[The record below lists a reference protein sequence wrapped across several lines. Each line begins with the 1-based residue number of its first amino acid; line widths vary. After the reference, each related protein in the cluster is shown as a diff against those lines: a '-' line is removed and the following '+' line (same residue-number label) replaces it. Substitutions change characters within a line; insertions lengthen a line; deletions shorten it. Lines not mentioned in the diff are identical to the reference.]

1 VVLGFLIDLSNS
13 NRLHWD
19 KFKEAIQ
26 DLVLA
31 TMEPEGK
38 PDERFS
44 AYLIGYSTEAEL
56 LVNTTN
62 TPEPLLDR
70 VRKVKPGGGSALY
83 DALYM
88 ACTSR
93 TLVKGEPLEPR
104 RVIIIVGDGRNNAG
118 KKGLE
123 EVLEIAQ
130 RNLVT
135 IYGVST
141 TAFGFHSEGD
151 SNLKRLAE
159 STGGRVVYPL
169 EDVYSDVA
177 GYLSK
182 PSDEGNYAIKVGTG
196 GYAAS
201 IMKGIVNAIQATA
214 GEINTQ
220 YILRYVPTE
229 SDVTR
234 AFRRISVMVN
244 VPNAKVRARERV
256 LSLTGTINP
265 SNGRQSVRRYGQM
278 GLAQSTALAELRV
291 FEALGENCG
300 VALIHV
306 ESGEAVFRFRQD
318 WDEFAGEEADVL
330 RAIAEDLPGK
340 LDEMGPRAFL
350 DWVDGTFSNTFRVLE
365 PRTTLIA
372 QIDRRP
378 TFFTESLCRP
388 PCGPSGRICPCSS
401 CGRPAVRFRPIWR

>member
-1 VVLGFLIDLSNS
+1 MKFSRISIAAFLAAAAAFAQPSAPPASDSPPSSQAAFTTSVTEVVVPVTVTDEKGRFVRDLEEKDFLIYEEGKLQKISFFTRERNQPVVLGFLIDLSNA

-26 DLVLA
+26 DLILA
-31 TMEPEGK
+31 TMEPESK

-70 VRKVKPGGGSALY
+70 IRKIKPGGGSALY
-83 DALYM
+83 DALYT

-93 TLVKGEPLEPR
+93 TLVKGEPIEPR

-118 KKGLE
+118 KRGLE

-141 TAFGFHSEGD
+141 MAFGLTSDGD
-151 SNLKRLAE
+151 KNLRRLAE

-196 GYAAS
+196 GYAAA
-201 IMKGIVNAIQATA
+201 IMKGIVTAIQATA

-220 YILRYVPTE
+220 YILRYVPSE

-234 AFRRISVMVN
+234 AFRRISVVVS
-244 VPNAKVRARERV
+244 VPNAKVRARE
-256 LSLTGTINP
+256 GYYP
-265 SNGRQSVRRYGQM
+265 
-278 GLAQSTALAELRV
+278 
-291 FEALGENCG
+291 
-300 VALIHV
+300 
-306 ESGEAVFRFRQD
+306 
-318 WDEFAGEEADVL
+318 FA
-330 RAIAEDLPGK
+330 P
-340 LDEMGPRAFL
+340 
-350 DWVDGTFSNTFRVLE
+350 
-365 PRTTLIA
+365 
-372 QIDRRP
+372 Q
-378 TFFTESLCRP
+378 
-388 PCGPSGRICPCSS
+388 
-401 CGRPAVRFRPIWR
+401 

>member
-1 VVLGFLIDLSNS
+1 MTLSRFCLALSLAAFPAAAQTAPPAAETPDPNPQVFKASASEVVVPVTVTDDKGRFVRDLEEKDFLIYEEGKLQKISFFTRERNQPVVLGFLLDLSNS

-26 DLVLA
+26 DLILA

-38 PDERFS
+38 PDPRFS
-44 AYLIGYSTEAEL
+44 AYLIGYSTDAEL

-62 TPEPLLDR
+62 TPEPLLEK
-70 VRKVKPGGGSALY
+70 VRKIKPGGGSALY

-93 TLVKGEPLEPR
+93 TLVKGEPIEPR

-118 KKGLE
+118 KKGLD

-130 RNLVT
+130 RNLVS

-141 TAFGFHSEGD
+141 TAFGFASEGEK
-151 SNLKRLAE
+151 NLRRLAE

-169 EDVYSDVA
+169 EDIYQDVA

-196 GYAAS
+196 GYAAA
-201 IMKGIVNAIQATA
+201 IMKGIVQAIEATA

-220 YILRYVPTE
+220 YILRYVPSE

-234 AFRRISVMVN
+234 AFRRISVVVN
-244 VPNAKVRARERV
+244 VPNAKVRAREGYYPFPV
-256 LSLTGTINP
+256 
-265 SNGRQSVRRYGQM
+265 Q
-278 GLAQSTALAELRV
+278 
-291 FEALGENCG
+291 
-300 VALIHV
+300 
-306 ESGEAVFRFRQD
+306 
-318 WDEFAGEEADVL
+318 
-330 RAIAEDLPGK
+330 
-340 LDEMGPRAFL
+340 
-350 DWVDGTFSNTFRVLE
+350 
-365 PRTTLIA
+365 
-372 QIDRRP
+372 
-378 TFFTESLCRP
+378 
-388 PCGPSGRICPCSS
+388 
-401 CGRPAVRFRPIWR
+401 

>member
-1 VVLGFLIDLSNS
+1 MTLSRIALVFLMVVAVAFAQPAAPPAADPPPGGQAAFTASVSEVVVPVTVTDEKGRFVRDLEEKDFLIYEEGKLQKISFFTRERNQPVVLGFLIDLSNA

-38 PDERFS
+38 PDDRFS

-62 TPEPLLDR
+62 SPEPLLDKI
-70 VRKVKPGGGSALY
+70 RKIKPGGGSALY

-93 TLVKGEPLEPR
+93 TLVKGEPIEPR

-118 KKGLE
+118 KRGLE

-141 TAFGFHSEGD
+141 MAFGLTSEGD
-151 SNLKRLAE
+151 KNLRRLAE

-169 EDVYSDVA
+169 EDLYSDVS

-196 GYAAS
+196 GYAAA
-201 IMKGIVNAIQATA
+201 IMKGIVSAIEATA

-220 YILRYVPTE
+220 YILRYVPSE
-229 SDVTR
+229 SDVNR
-234 AFRRISVMVN
+234 AFRRISVVVN
-244 VPNAKVRARERV
+244 VPNAKVRARD
-256 LSLTGTINP
+256 GYYP
-265 SNGRQSVRRYGQM
+265 FP
-278 GLAQSTALAELRV
+278 AQ
-291 FEALGENCG
+291 
-300 VALIHV
+300 
-306 ESGEAVFRFRQD
+306 
-318 WDEFAGEEADVL
+318 
-330 RAIAEDLPGK
+330 
-340 LDEMGPRAFL
+340 
-350 DWVDGTFSNTFRVLE
+350 
-365 PRTTLIA
+365 
-372 QIDRRP
+372 
-378 TFFTESLCRP
+378 
-388 PCGPSGRICPCSS
+388 
-401 CGRPAVRFRPIWR
+401 